1 MKNSRIRLKLFTLL
15 IALALA
21 AAFTGLAAASEF
33 SADLVMSGG
42 PMSGQGKVWV
52 KGQKMRQ
59 DFTGGGAKMIMI
71 MDLDKGYSWM
81 LMPENKT
88 YIKNKVESKG
98 KGFRPENFTVM
109 QQGEMQAQVK
119 KAGTE
124 KISGYTCDKY
134 VITYKNK
141 KMGSMTQWFAH
152 KLAYPIKMIAKSPMM
167 GQMVTEL
174 KNIKTGGVD
183 DALFEIPAGYKPM
196 QMPKM
201 PPMPKGK

>member
-1 MKNSRIRLKLFTLL
+1 MKSSTIRLKLFTLL
-15 IALALA
+15 IALSLSL
-21 AAFTGLAAASEF
+21 AFTGLTSASEF
-33 SADLVMSGG
+33 SADIVMSGG

-59 DFTGGGAKMIMI
+59 DFTAGGAKMIMI
-71 MDLDKGYSWM
+71 MDLGKGYSWM
-81 LMPENKT
+81 LMPKNKT

-98 KGFRPENFTVM
+98 KGFRPENFTGM
-109 QQGEMQAQVK
+109 QQGEMKAQVK

-124 KISGYTCDKY
+124 KINGYTCDKY

-141 KMGSMTQWFAH
+141 KMGSMTQWFAP
-152 KLAYPIKMIAKSPMM
+152 KLGYPIKMIAKNKMM

-183 DALFEIPAGYKPM
+183 DGLFEIPAGYKPM

-201 PPMPKGK
+201 PQMPKGK